1 MNKSVASDR
10 ADDRAIVSCQYV
22 LARPGF
28 TLDAECTFPARGIT
42 GIFGQSGSGK
52 TTLLRCIAGLEP
64 TARGRLTVNGE
75 VWQDSDQAVSVPPH
89 RRSIGYVFQDAR
101 LFPHLDVEA
110 NLRYGMQRSRQN
122 SSRVDFGQVIDLM
135 ELDGMLNRRPAEL
148 SGGEVQRVAI
158 ARALLRAPR
167 LVLMDEPL
175 AALDIMRRAEIFP
188 FLDRLHAELE
198 LPVLYVSH
206 SIDEVCRLC
215 DYLIVMHAGRVE
227 ACDELPIAL
236 EQLDLPLLAGEE
248 ISSVIDAEIV
258 AYDAAYDL
266 TTVRF
271 SGGPLLLPG
280 VHGPIDG
287 PLRLRIRA
295 NDVSLCRTAPEQS
308 TILNI
313 LPATVREVRPEPGAF
328 MRIGLVLGADALTAR
343 ITRRSGETLDLSPG
357 DQVFAQIKGL
367 AVKR

>member
-1 MNKSVASDR
+1 VNSSDVAQQT
-10 ADDRAIVSCQYV
+10 DDQAIVAFKYM
-22 LARPGF
+22 LERPDF
-28 TLDAECTFPARGIT
+28 TLDTECTFPARGIT

-64 TARGRLTVNGE
+64 SAHGRLNVNGD
-75 VWQDSDQAVSVPPH
+75 VWQDSDDDVCLPPY
-89 RRSIGYVFQDAR
+89 RRRIGYVFQDAR
-101 LFPHLDVEA
+101 LFPHLDVER
-110 NLRYGMQRSRQN
+110 NLRYGMQRN
-122 SSRVDFGQVIDLM
+122 HGNDSRVDFQQVIELM
-135 ELDGMLNRRPAEL
+135 ELGSMLDRRPNEL
-148 SGGEVQRVAI
+148 SGGEAQRVAI

-215 DYLIVMHAGRVE
+215 DNLIVMQAGRIQ
-227 ACDELPIAL
+227 ASDELPIVL
-236 EQLDLPLLAGEE
+236 EQLDLPLLAGDEV
-248 ISSVIDAEIV
+248 SSVIDGKVIE
-258 AYDAAYDL
+258 YDKDYDL
-266 TTVRF
+266 TTVQF
-271 SGGPLLLPG
+271 SGGHLLLPG

-295 NDVSLCRTAPEQS
+295 NDVSLCRTKPEQS

-313 LPATVREVRPEPGAF
+313 LPATVREVRPEPGAY
-328 MRIGLVLGADALTAR
+328 MRIGLVLGSDSLTAR
-343 ITRRSGETLDLSPG
+343 ITRRSGEALKLSPG

>member
-1 MNKSVASDR
+1 MTNSVVGQKTFNQGV
-10 ADDRAIVSCQYV
+10 VSCSYA
-22 LARPGF
+22 LERPGF
-28 TLDAECTFPARGIT
+28 TLDTECTFPAHGMT
-42 GIFGQSGSGK
+42 GIFGPSGSGK

-64 TARGRLTVNGE
+64 TARGQLTVNGE
-75 VWQDSDQAVSVPPH
+75 VWQNSDNGVSVPPY
-89 RRSIGYVFQDAR
+89 RRRIGYVFQDAR

-110 NLRYGMQRSRQN
+110 NLRYGMQRNRGN
-122 SSRVDFGQVIDLM
+122 DSRVDFQQVIELM
-135 ELDGMLNRRPAEL
+135 ELGGMLDRRPNEL
-148 SGGEVQRVAI
+148 SGGEAQRVAI

-215 DYLIVMHAGRVE
+215 DHLIVMHAGRVE
-227 ACDELPIAL
+227 ACDELPVVL
-236 EQLDLPLLAGEE
+236 GRLDLPLLAGDEV
-248 ISSVIDAEIV
+248 SSIIDGEVIEHDAV
-258 AYDAAYDL
+258 FDL

-271 SGGPLLLPG
+271 SGGQLLLPG
-280 VHGPIDG
+280 NHGPVHR

-295 NDVSLCRTAPEQS
+295 NDVSLCRSQPEQS

-313 LPATVREVRPEPGAF
+313 LPATVREVQAEQGAY
-328 MRIGLVLGADALTAR
+328 MRIGLVLGSDSLTAR
-343 ITRRSGETLDLSPG
+343 ITRRSGEALGLSPG